1 MIYRRKK
8 RATPVRVMAVA
19 RTSRREMR
27 WWLMMAYGAM
37 MSIGVRAIRVEA
49 MSAVRAV
56 IVQETA
62 TSREIISPRYCNV
75 NQIVKGPADK
85 ARPLLS

>member
-27 WWLMMAYGAM
+27 WWLMMAYGA
-37 MSIGVRAIRVEA
+37 
-49 MSAVRAV
+49 V
-56 IVQETA
+56 IVQGTA